1 MSPGGGGVCRL
12 KFLTELVTFITSPA
26 LSWRILPALENKQ
39 AGLVSLLCS
48 ALTAYVRNVSLED
61 IYLPVLLRACESMGR
76 FLQQR
81 YVVAVVVLFLPVC
94 AFAGNVRCDA

>member
-1 MSPGGGGVCRL
+1 MSVPTLCRLCRL

-81 YVVAVVVLFLPVC
+81 YVVTVVLFLPVC
-94 AFAGNVRCDA
+94 AFAGNVQCDA